1 MVGALRLLLERQGR
15 GYRVGPHASLHPVL
29 DGVDLRVG
37 FYVGHSC
44 GYVSGYDSLALLQ
57 GCEPLTKEEIH
68 KKISALDE
76 YTPGWRELC
85 YPNGNPKFS
94 PRTGT
99 MLNDDGTRSIFD
111 DVDE

>member
-1 MVGALRLLLERQGR
+1 M
-15 GYRVGPHASLHPVL
+15 
-29 DGVDLRVG
+29 
-37 FYVGHSC
+37 
-44 GYVSGYDSLALLQ
+44 
-57 GCEPLTKEEIH
+57 TKEEIH